1 MKWVISDMNKKKRKL
16 KRLATKAFKYGYV
29 ADNFDTYISMQQG
42 TDIEM
47 ERMKKSLAGMS
58 KSLHQLRTKVTMLEN
73 DNTKKQWRL

>member
-1 MKWVISDMNKKKRKL
+1 MNKKKRKL

-29 ADNFDTYISMQQG
+29 ADNFDTYISMQQD

-47 ERMKKSLAGMS
+47 ERIKKSLAGMS

-73 DNTKKQWRL
+73 DNTKKHGGYDDKKP

>member
-1 MKWVISDMNKKKRKL
+1 MNKKKRKL

-47 ERMKKSLAGMS
+47 ERMKKSLAGIIAAS
-58 KSLHQLRTKVTMLEN
+58 IKNRS
-73 DNTKKQWRL
+73 DNARKR